1 MLALQYC
8 VGDFTYTKSLRCL
21 PENLSFDNLCMYL
34 QKFSSLTGKLAN
46 IWQFIQ
52 AEILFDWILPKK
64 SQPLIVTQKSTMVFA
79 PHQDDETLGCG
90 GLIALKRELGS
101 PVKVVFI
108 TDGHKS
114 YLDIKPED
122 IVQVRKQEAQDALNI
137 LGVASSD
144 IYFIDQPDGELR
156 QISGEQ
162 QLHTINQLVEI
173 LQSFQPEEVYVPH
186 QKDKHSDH
194 EATYDLV
201 KDALSKSGIKAQL
214 FQYTVWLFWGMPLL
228 LFQLNLEKLG
238 QSYIVSIKS
247 VLDKKRR
254 AFQFYR
260 SQHHIFP
267 RSFIGR
273 FFKSSEIFFKS

>member
-1 MLALQYC
+1 
-8 VGDFTYTKSLRCL
+8 
-21 PENLSFDNLCMYL
+21 MYL
-34 QKFSSLTGKLAN
+34 QKISFLPGKLSN
-46 IWQFIQ
+46 ILQFIQ

-64 SQPLIVTQKSTMVFA
+64 SQPLTVTQKSTLVFS

-90 GLIALKRELGS
+90 GLIALKRELGV

-122 IVQVRKQEAQDALNI
+122 IVQVRKQEAQEALNI

-156 QISGEQ
+156 QISDEQ
-162 QLHTINQLVEI
+162 QLHTINQLVQI
-173 LQSFQPEEVYVPH
+173 LQSFQPEEIYVPH
-186 QKDKHSDH
+186 QKDKHPDH

-201 KDALSKSGIKAQL
+201 KDALNKSGIKAQL

-228 LFQLNLEKLG
+228 LFRLNLEKLG
-238 QSYIVSIKS
+238 QSYVVSIKS
-247 VLDKKRR
+247 VLEKKQR
-254 AFQFYR
+254 AFQVYR
-260 SQHHIFP
+260 SQHHIFA

-273 FFKSSEIFFKS
+273 FFKPTEIFFKS